1 MLYPK
6 VSIIIP
12 IYNAGKY
19 LEQCIDSI
27 YAQIYPSFEVIASYD
42 INSTDDTLC
51 ILQTLSAKYPL
62 IIDLGS
68 KETSGSAGKVR
79 NRGFLRATGEFVVFV
94 DADDVVLPEY
104 LSSMMDVFRE
114 YPELNAVYCNFLRV
128 TDNTIDLVKDK
139 NQQSGDIYTYIIS
152 RDEVLPLYFRFIKN
166 TNHHFIPPPMAWIWL
181 IRRQFLLDNQIFF
194 PEFYYGEDTVF
205 TVNIIVC
212 SDKLGVCNKKLYL
225 YRNTPGSITNLIPK
239 SLVWDRYR
247 LRDNTILK
255 LIQEY
260 APKYVTSLTIVYN
273 RGVVCHFSQFD
284 YKKYSHELDKQ
295 NITYL
300 NPQISSSI
308 SEYGMMCLFN
318 ISRRA
323 CYLALKIYY
332 GLFYL
337 SRQS

>member
-51 ILQTLSAKYPL
+51 ILKTLSTKYPL
-62 IIDLGS
+62 IIDMGS

-114 YPELNAVYCNFLRV
+114 YPELNAVYCNFIRV

-139 NQQSGDIYTYIIS
+139 NQHSGDIY
-152 RDEVLPLYFRFIKN
+152 
-166 TNHHFIPPPMAWIWL
+166 
-181 IRRQFLLDNQIFF
+181 
-194 PEFYYGEDTVF
+194 
-205 TVNIIVC
+205 
-212 SDKLGVCNKKLYL
+212 NKQ
-225 YRNTPGSITNLIPK
+225 R
-239 SLVWDRYR
+239 
-247 LRDNTILK
+247 
-255 LIQEY
+255 
-260 APKYVTSLTIVYN
+260 
-273 RGVVCHFSQFD
+273 
-284 YKKYSHELDKQ
+284 
-295 NITYL
+295 
-300 NPQISSSI
+300 
-308 SEYGMMCLFN
+308 
-318 ISRRA
+318 
-323 CYLALKIYY
+323 
-332 GLFYL
+332 
-337 SRQS
+337 